1 MTNSCRKE
9 TMEER
14 VPGKT
19 KHSGAV
25 SKKLGPSFFLIQ
37 GKEFRPFILHLA
49 GNSFL
54 AKLRMRN
61 QPI

>member
-1 MTNSCRKE
+1 
-9 TMEER
+9 MEER

-25 SKKLGPSFFLIQ
+25 SKKLGPSVFLIQ